1 MKGLI
6 EGAGYK
12 YLGIIKADQSRY
24 TEMKEKV
31 KAEYPRRVRKVLK
44 TKLNGAN
51 IIKGIKIWEMS
62 LLRYSAAFI
71 DWNWTE
77 LTQRDRRT
85 RKLMTADNALHPKIN
100 VNRLYIPSKEGGRAL
115 QGVKEMVKV
124 KYLGLENYGKES
136 RERLLTASRPADI
149 DFIEPIQETTIE
161 AKKQKKEERT
171 VSWEE
176 KMLHDQFVRQIKEVG
191 NQDRWQWL

>member
-1 MKGLI
+1 MKGLT

-31 KAEYPRRVRKVLK
+31 KVEYPRRVRKVLK